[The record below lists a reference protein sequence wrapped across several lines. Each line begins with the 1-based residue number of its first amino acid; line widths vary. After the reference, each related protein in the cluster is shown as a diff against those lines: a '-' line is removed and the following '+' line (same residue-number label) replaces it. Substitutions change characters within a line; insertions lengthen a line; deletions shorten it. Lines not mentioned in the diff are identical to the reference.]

1 MPQHYYHRQPA
12 PRQRP
17 SSHTHRQPHTSAY
30 MPPGAIPRSL
40 NEGQVQP
47 MYPGVDPYYPQFQE
61 VEASGLVPY
70 SPGGPG
76 GPGGNFFGGGAP
88 VAPPVSVEAP
98 ASSSGF
104 SLANIGELKGMIDRF
119 GGIDGIMSGIGKM
132 QKVVGGFQQMAPMMK
147 LVMGILPFGKGKK
160 SGSAADKDY
169 EEYSPPRSRKR
180 RKKTTAAPRKRNTNS
195 KTGRNKSNSTKRRP
209 KRSKKL

>member
-1 MPQHYYHRQPA
+1 MPQHYYHRRPA

-47 MYPGVDPYYPQFQE
+47 MYPGVDPYYPPLQE
-61 VEASGLVPY
+61 VEASALVPY
-70 SPGGPG
+70 SPGSPAG
-76 GPGGNFFGGGAP
+76 GDLFGGGAP
-88 VAPPVSVEAP
+88 LVSPVPVEAP

-160 SGSAADKDY
+160 SSAADKDY

-180 RKKTTAAPRKRNTNS
+180 RKKTTSAPRKRNSNS
-195 KTGRNKSNSTKRRP
+195 KSGRNKSNSTKRRP
-209 KRSKKL
+209 KRSKKV

>member
-17 SSHTHRQPHTSAY
+17 SSHTQRQAHTSAY
-30 MPPGAIPRSL
+30 MPPRAL
-40 NEGQVQP
+40 NEAQVQP
-47 MYPGVDPYYPQFQE
+47 MYPGVEPYYPPQFQE

-88 VAPPVSVEAP
+88 VASPVPVETP

-104 SLANIGELKGMIDRF
+104 SLANLGELKGMIDRF
-119 GGIDGIMSGIGKM
+119 GGIDGIVNGIGKM

-160 SGSAADKDY
+160 SSSLADKDY

-180 RKKTTAAPRKRNTNS
+180 RKKTTSAPRKRNTSS

-209 KRSKKL
+209 KKTKKL

>member
-17 SSHTHRQPHTSAY
+17 SSHPHRQAHTSAY
-30 MPPGAIPRSL
+30 LPPRAL
-40 NEGQVQP
+40 NEAQVQP
-47 MYPGVDPYYPQFQE
+47 MYPGVEPYYPPFQE

-76 GPGGNFFGGGAP
+76 GPGGNFFGGGAS
-88 VAPPVSVEAP
+88 VAPPVPVETP
-98 ASSSGF
+98 AASSGF

-119 GGIDGIMSGIGKM
+119 GGIDGIMNGIGKM

-160 SGSAADKDY
+160 SSSAADKDY

-180 RKKTTAAPRKRNTNS
+180 RKKTTATPRKRNTNS
-195 KTGRNKSNSTKRRP
+195 KTGRNKSNSTRRRP
-209 KRSKKL
+209 KRNKKL

>member
-1 MPQHYYHRQPA
+1 
-12 PRQRP
+12 
-17 SSHTHRQPHTSAY
+17 
-30 MPPGAIPRSL
+30 
-40 NEGQVQP
+40 

-160 SGSAADKDY
+160 GGSAADKDY